1 MMTYSIYIVDDEKTA
16 REGLALALKK
26 NYTVH
31 AFGFAEEAIDALS
44 SAPPDLVLLDIGL
57 PGMSGIDALKAI
69 KHQHPDVIVIMITAY
84 EDVKTVVSAMK
95 LGAYDY
101 VVKPVQVETLKVV
114 LQNALGTVAM
124 RKEIQ
129 KLHEKQL
136 KENMPCFIGESNAI
150 QDIMEVVKKVA
161 QSPDTSIIILGE
173 TGTGKELIA
182 RAIHYRSPNFK
193 GPLIEVNC
201 AAIPKELIESELFGY
216 EKGAFSGADKTGK
229 DGLVEKAAN
238 GTLFLDEIGDLS
250 MEAQAKLLRF
260 LEEGEYYRVGGTKK
274 RSVRTRIVSAT
285 NKDLAGMV
293 ADGNFRQDLYY
304 RLAVV
309 KIEVPSLNQRR
320 DDILP
325 IAKHFLVE
333 FNQKFGKSF
342 TGISSD
348 VEAALNQFNW
358 AGNVRELKNLIEK
371 GVLLGQEPEL
381 TCQHLGLEK
390 AFQDNFPG
398 PKEKS
403 RRLPP
408 ISPAGV
414 DFPTILEDIEK
425 SYFEDA
431 LKLANGNE
439 SKAAKMLKLTRDKFR
454 YRRQKLATNPH

>member
-1 MMTYSIYIVDDEKTA
+1 
-16 REGLALALKK
+16 
-26 NYTVH
+26 
-31 AFGFAEEAIDALS
+31 
-44 SAPPDLVLLDIGL
+44 
-57 PGMSGIDALKAI
+57 
-69 KHQHPDVIVIMITAY
+69 
-84 EDVKTVVSAMK
+84 
-95 LGAYDY
+95 
-101 VVKPVQVETLKVV
+101 
-114 LQNALGTVAM
+114 
-124 RKEIQ
+124 
-129 KLHEKQL
+129 
-136 KENMPCFIGESNAI
+136 
-150 QDIMEVVKKVA
+150 MEVVKKVA

-182 RAIHYRSPNFK
+182 KAIHYRSPNFK

-229 DGLVEKAAN
+229 EGLVEKAAN

-274 RSVRTRIVSAT
+274 RSVQTRIVSAT

-320 DDILP
+320 DDIIP

-342 TGISSD
+342 TGISSE

-381 TCQHLGLEK
+381 TCQHLGLEEACQDKSLSPDEK
-390 AFQDNFPG
+390 AR
-398 PKEKS
+398 S
-403 RRLPP
+403 LPP
-408 ISPAGV
+408 LSPGGV

-425 SYFEDA
+425 FYFEDA
-431 LKLANGNE
+431 LKQANGNE

-454 YRRQKLATNPH
+454 YRRQKLAITPH